1 MPRGGV
7 TMMTF
12 LIVGASIYVA
22 VVLGT
27 LAFSG
32 NWLASGIR
40 GTVRQGILG
49 VAFVTPVALVVAAF
63 GVAIYA
69 VVASILY
76 VLDLVK

>member
-1 MPRGGV
+1 
-7 TMMTF
+7 MMTF
-12 LIVGASIYVA
+12 LIVGAGIYVA

-40 GTVRQGILG
+40 GTVRQGVLG
-49 VAFVTPVALVVAAF
+49 VVFVTPVALIVATF

-69 VVASILY
+69 VIASILHL
-76 VLDLVK
+76 LDVVKLPLP